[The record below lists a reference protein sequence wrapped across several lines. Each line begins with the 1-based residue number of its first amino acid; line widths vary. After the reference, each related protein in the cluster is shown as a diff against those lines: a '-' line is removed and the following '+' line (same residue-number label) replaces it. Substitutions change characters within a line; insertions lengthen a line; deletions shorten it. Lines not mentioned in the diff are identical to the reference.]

1 MKLIRLGDFRP
12 YIRKLFQASYVSQK
26 FFENPIGIP
35 GLVFGEKKVVDHPQE
50 PKGDGEEQARNT
62 KHNISK
68 FSLSYP
74 IFF

>member
-1 MKLIRLGDFRP
+1 MQE
-12 YIRKLFQASYVSQK
+12 LFA
-26 FFENPIGIP
+26 GR
-35 GLVFGEKKVVDHPQE
+35 VFGEKKVVDHPQE